1 MGCGFSSSSN
11 SSSGG
16 DKDGGG
22 GDDDGLNNEKEGAA
36 VKAFNAGGARP
47 GEGLS
52 QYLCL
57 P

>member
-11 SSSGG
+11 SSGG

-22 GDDDGLNNEKEGAA
+22 GDDGINNEKEGAA